1 MGAER
6 GAVMTETHS
15 TAELEAQLKA
25 LREAR
30 ASGQT
35 SFRKKIGPLE
45 KEWNYRS
52 DAEMAAAIADLERRL
67 GQTRPLNI
75 VVRSTKGW

>member
-1 MGAER
+1 MAEPFT
-6 GAVMTETHS
+6 TE
-15 TAELEAQLKA
+15 ELQAQLKA

-35 SFRKKIGPLE
+35 SFRRKIGPLE
-45 KEWNYRS
+45 KEWTYRS

-67 GQTRPLNI
+67 GATRPLNI